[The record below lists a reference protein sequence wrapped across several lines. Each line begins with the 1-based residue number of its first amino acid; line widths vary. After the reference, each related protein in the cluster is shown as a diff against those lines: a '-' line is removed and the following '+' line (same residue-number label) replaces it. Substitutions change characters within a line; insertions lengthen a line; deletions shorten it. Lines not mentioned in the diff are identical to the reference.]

1 MLNSHRSLS
10 ESLLGRVYGEA
21 GNYSKR
27 KGGQTWWCDPIDT
40 FIQTDGLLQCPYDIN
55 HRIRPSRFP
64 YHLVKCRENNPSAA
78 KFIVAC
84 PYNARHRVPKNELD
98 LHMATCGHKVSLDNL
113 VGTVVSKY
121 NATKQQCESA
131 WNLTLIYKQEICL
144 YSGFPVLLSHF
155 HWHCPLC
162 QQK

>member
-1 MLNSHRSLS
+1 AR
-10 ESLLGRVYGEA
+10 ESYMM
-21 GNYSKR
+21 S
-27 KGGQTWWCDPIDT
+27 
-40 FIQTDGLLQCPYDIN
+40 DGLLQCPYDIN

-113 VGTVVSKY
+113 VVSE
-121 NATKQQCESA
+121 NEPSPWQ
-131 WNLTLIYKQEICL
+131 
-144 YSGFPVLLSHF
+144 
-155 HWHCPLC
+155 CPLSTEDWEKGKC
-162 QQK
+162 HSCLLYRCCLFFF